1 VAAASRPGP
10 SIDVGILTK
19 GKPTL
24 GMALVTLLLQQDV
37 SLRVRLVDT
46 ADYPVIK
53 QDEVLFALKLAQD
66 RGVSCEYEVL
76 RDRQRAF
83 SVGRLRLLENLTGP
97 HVCYVDDDIVMPSDT
112 LARLLDEAT
121 RRGVY
126 GYLAPR
132 CVNAGTQSRGVLA
145 ERPHYSPGGLFY
157 QDELV
162 RAILLEYYSTTV
174 DVLDA
179 RASSSLDTVWE
190 LAFLTALFEQLGR
203 PSEVVHEPVSYHLD
217 YHRGMRWDLTEE
229 SLLARSRAKAA
240 QLLAKHHGVPVG
252 SRLPS

>member
-1 VAAASRPGP
+1 MAAAGRHGP

-37 SLRVRLVDT
+37 TLRMRLVDT
-46 ADYPVIK
+46 ADSPVIK
-53 QDEVLFALKLAQD
+53 RDDVLFALKLAQD

-76 RDRQRAF
+76 KDRQRAF

-97 HVCYVDDDIVMPSDT
+97 HVCYVDDDIVMPSDA
-112 LARLLDEAT
+112 LARLLGEAT
-121 RRGVY
+121 LRGVY
-126 GYLAPR
+126 GFIAPR
-132 CVNAGTQSRGVLA
+132 CVNAGAQSRGVLA

-157 QDELV
+157 QDHLV
-162 RAILLEYYSTTV
+162 RTILLEYYGTTV

-179 RASSSLDTVWE
+179 RASSGADTVWE
-190 LAFLTALFEQLGR
+190 LAFLTALFEQLDR
-203 PSEVVHEPVSYHLD
+203 PSEVVDPPVSYHLD
-217 YHRGMRWDLTEE
+217 YHRGMRWDLSEE

-240 QLLAKHHGVPVG
+240 ELVAKHRGSPVA
-252 SRLPS
+252 SPLPR